1 MMASTGQISDPEL
14 ANAFA
19 ELSMKKIQAEGQIRL
34 SNAQIE
40 SLNRKI
46 QHSKIVEHEVSDLPE
61 DVRLYKAV
69 GRMFLFQNQA
79 EIKSDLK
86 KNQQTFSE
94 KIKTLEAS
102 KEYLQKNIEEC
113 KNSVRELVMTKQSG
127 R

>member
-1 MMASTGQISDPEL
+1 MASTGQISDPEL

-46 QHSKIVEHEVSDLPE
+46 QHSKIVEHEISDLPE
-61 DVRLYKAV
+61 DIKLYKAV
-69 GRMFLFQNQA
+69 GRMFLLQKQT

-86 KNQQTFSE
+86 KNQQTFAE

-113 KNSVRELVMTKQSG
+113 KNSVRELVMTKQSS